1 MTKETYESRIY
12 DVESYTE
19 GGGISRQVAMWIAE
33 EADQEIK
40 KLKELLKFSLYYVQE
55 SGMCNILA
63 AKIEEALN
71 DE

>member
-1 MTKETYESRIY
+1 MTETYEQRIY
-12 DVESYTE
+12 DIESYTE

-40 KLKELLKFSLYYVQE
+40 KIKELLKFSLYYVYE
-55 SGMCNILA
+55 SGTNDALA
-63 AKIEEALN
+63 NKITEALK